1 MLYIKNQIRIQPQTI
16 YQKDKAITVSASLIA
31 LLLILIGSIMSNPL
45 IVYAQEDGGDD
56 DDGGGGGDDDD
67 GGGGDDDDGG
77 GGGGGGDDSGDSGGG
92 DNKITKSQSKDN
104 NAIKT
109 LQADNNVLRTLPNN
123 KVFEAPPADN
133 NVLRTLPN
141 NKVFE
146 APPADNNVLRTLP
159 GLQQLQPGSNSIES
173 YPYVKLFPDIQSS
186 CDPSIE
192 TCSIALPQP
201 SPAVGISEIKDDV
214 IKSED
219 YLDNQP
225 PEKRT
230 KFLNNIVDNM
240 IIPDTRQD
248 LVESKMFLDRLS
260 PAARAEVLYLVI
272 NSMSKSFKMLPEVQA
287 QAYQPSTLPR
297 ALPISSESSAGTTP
311 QQLEQHGDAI
321 ILSPEIRQEILTKYN
336 PSERAKIIPAAQ
348 NLGFAITAIIPGS
361 AVIVDLTER
370 TQLQTLLNQVE
381 VQKFLELHD
390 KPTAENLAAFLN
402 IPIQKL
408 GEFLNMLTPDELTEI
423 FYKVLPEDASNKI
436 LSSITAD
443 EQIKIKEKLQ
453 SSANSNL

>member
-1 MLYIKNQIRIQPQTI
+1 MLYIKNQIRIQPQII
-16 YQKDKAITVSASLIA
+16 YQTDKALTVSASLIA
-31 LLLILIGSIMSNPL
+31 LVLILIGSIMSNPL
-45 IVYAQEDGGDD
+45 IVYAQGEGSGDS
-56 DDGGGGGDDDD
+56 GGGGDDDD
-67 GGGGDDDDGG
+67 NG
-77 GGGGGGDDSGDSGGG
+77 GDSGGG
-92 DNKITKSQSKDN
+92 DDEKLQEQDNQPVKNAIRPKSTLSSDSSLSAAKNTFPSQSIQQIDP
-104 NAIKT
+104 NALSAAKNTFPSKYIIQT
-109 LQADNNVLRTLPNN
+109 I
-123 KVFEAPPADN
+123 PPLWTDQGQ
-133 NVLRTLPN
+133 TP
-141 NKVFE
+141 
-146 APPADNNVLRTLP
+146 T
-159 GLQQLQPGSNSIES
+159 
-173 YPYVKLFPDIQSS
+173 

-192 TCSIALPQP
+192 TCSLAVPQP
-201 SPAVGISEIKDDV
+201 GPAVDISETKADV
-214 IKSED
+214 IESKD
-219 YLDNQP
+219 YLDSQP

-240 IIPDTRQD
+240 AIPDTRQD

-260 PAARAEVLYLVI
+260 PTARAEILYLVI
-272 NSMSKSFKMLPEVQA
+272 NSMSKSFKMLPDVQA
-287 QAYQPSTLPR
+287 QSYQPSTLPK
-297 ALPISSESSAGTTP
+297 ALPISTESSVGTTP

-321 ILSPEIRQEILTKYN
+321 ILSPEIRQEISTKYS

-402 IPIQKL
+402 IPLQKL
-408 GEFLNMLTPDELTEI
+408 GEFLNMLTPDELNEI
-423 FYKVLPEDASNKI
+423 FYKVLPEDAGNKI

-453 SSANSNL
+453 SIDNSNL